1 MRQRSVSGRA
11 STPKLVS
18 AAWRNPLMRLCPWRV
33 NVGMRPLSGEVI
45 NEPRLEL
52 GLISGQASLRDD
64 PTIGAALSVYSALRS
79 GEDSLSK
86 EIAGLANN

>member
-1 MRQRSVSGRA
+1 
-11 STPKLVS
+11 
-18 AAWRNPLMRLCPWRV
+18 
-33 NVGMRPLSGEVI
+33 MRPLSGEVI

-52 GLISGQASLRDD
+52 GLTSGQASLRDD

-86 EIAGLANN
+86 EIAGLANNLLPLSVSGRSSGMMLL